1 MPEILTVSGIFLCYA
16 RRQRSASEQRAKEAH
31 GGDEPAEHSKVPF
44 IAIRARGRC
53 THDCLR
59 GCISRFFR
67 CSRVLKDILV
77 IALFCQCTRV
87 LLSFRTRFGISLSL
101 APVNLIHIA
110 TILRLRIKCGS
121 SPQWQKQVLGHS
133 ERSEKSHYRHDYAIA
148 TSGLRPPRNDRTA

>member
-1 MPEILTVSGIFLCYA
+1 MSRG
-16 RRQRSASEQRAKEAH
+16 RRKHTAAMSRRSI
-31 GGDEPAEHSKVPF
+31 PKVPF

-77 IALFCQCTRV
+77 IALFYQCTRV

-110 TILRLRIKCGS
+110 TILRLRIKRRS
-121 SPQWQKQVLGHS
+121 IRMSAMTIINSKLPPL
-133 ERSEKSHYRHDYAIA
+133 ERGDNIKKDRFAVF
-148 TSGLRPPRNDRTA
+148 LKNDFF

>member
-31 GGDEPAEHSKVPF
+31 GGDEPAEHSVVPF
-44 IAIRARGRC
+44 IAIRARGRS

-59 GCISRFFR
+59 GCISRFFQ
-67 CSRVLKDILV
+67 CSKILKDILV
-77 IALFCQCTRV
+77 VALFCQCTRV

-110 TILRLRIKCGS
+110 TILRLRIKSAMTETGA
-121 SPQWQKQVLGHS
+121 
-133 ERSEKSHYRHDYAIA
+133 RSF
-148 TSGLRPPRNDRTA
+148 

>member
-67 CSRVLKDILV
+67 CSRVLIDILV

-110 TILRLRIKCGS
+110 TILRLRIKRRS
-121 SPQWQKQVLGHS
+121 IRMSAMTIINSKLPSPCKGEGKGEVISDAKMRRGIEAKL
-133 ERSEKSHYRHDYAIA
+133 
-148 TSGLRPPRNDRTA
+148 L